1 MKNKTFF
8 KFGVPSKYSIDRIG
22 MYNEYDM
29 HTFIFSRFDPVGF
42 KQCAKISFIMTNY
55 EKKDLIKTIKFKVYG
70 ICNLDIKINN
80 LVTVYIKSDNLSK
93 CFDLKLYSHKM
104 EDTRQFEK
112 HTYEFIAEKVDLENI
127 DGMISPFIEGFNNK
141 QPFYGSIVI
150 NGILEAEELNLEK
163 EYEAQEEKR
172 FKALENLMNEMLEE
186 AKKAKESEN
195 NEQSSHE

>member
-22 MYNEYDM
+22 MYGEYDM
-29 HTFIFSRFDPVGF
+29 HTFTFSRFDPVEF

-70 ICNLDIKINN
+70 ICNLDIKIND

-104 EDTRQFEK
+104 KDAELFEK

-127 DGMISPFIEGFNNK
+127 DEMINPFIEGFKNK

-150 NGILEAEELNLEK
+150 NGILEAGELNLEK

-186 AKKAKESEN
+186 SKAKKEKGDN
-195 NEQSSHE
+195 NEND

>member
-22 MYNEYDM
+22 MYKEYDM
-29 HTFIFSRFDPVGF
+29 HTFTFSRFDPVEF

-70 ICNLDIKINN
+70 ICNLDIKIND

-104 EDTRQFEK
+104 KDAELFEK

-127 DGMISPFIEGFNNK
+127 DGMINPFIEGFKNK

-150 NGILEAEELNLEK
+150 NGILETEELDLK
-163 EYEAQEEKR
+163 KQYDDQEEKR
-172 FKALENLMNEMLEE
+172 FKTLKNLMNEMLEE
-186 AKKAKESEN
+186 AKVKKEKGDN
-195 NEQSSHE
+195 NEND

>member
-8 KFGVPSKYSIDRIG
+8 KLGVPSKYSIDRIG
-22 MYNEYDM
+22 MYGEYDM
-29 HTFIFSRFDPVGF
+29 HTFTFSRFDPVEF

-70 ICNLDIKINN
+70 ICNLDIKIND

-104 EDTRQFEK
+104 KDAELFEK

-127 DGMISPFIEGFNNK
+127 DEMINPFIEGFKNK

-150 NGILEAEELNLEK
+150 NGILEAGELNLEK

-186 AKKAKESEN
+186 SKAKKEKGDN
-195 NEQSSHE
+195 NEND

>member
-8 KFGVPSKYSIDRIG
+8 KLGVPSKYSIDRIG
-22 MYNEYDM
+22 MYKEYDM
-29 HTFIFSRFDPVGF
+29 HTFTFSRFDPVGF

-70 ICNLDIKINN
+70 ICDLDIKIND

-112 HTYEFIAEKVDLENI
+112 HTYEFIAENIDLENI
-127 DGMISPFIEGFNNK
+127 DGMINPFIEGFKNK

-150 NGILEAEELNLEK
+150 NGILEAEELDLEK
-163 EYEAQEEKR
+163 EYEDQEEKH

-186 AKKAKESEN
+186 AKAKKEKGDN
-195 NEQSSHE
+195 NE

>member
-8 KFGVPSKYSIDRIG
+8 KLGVPSKYSIDRIG
-22 MYNEYDM
+22 MYNEYNM
-29 HTFIFSRFDPVGF
+29 HTFTFSRFDPVGF

-70 ICNLDIKINN
+70 ICDLDIKIND
-80 LVTVYIKSDNLSK
+80 LVTVYIKSDDLSK

-112 HTYEFIAEKVDLENI
+112 HTYEFIAENVDLENI
-127 DGMISPFIEGFNNK
+127 DGMINPFIEGFKNK
-141 QPFYGSIVI
+141 QSFYGSIVI
-150 NGILEAEELNLEK
+150 NGILEAEELDLKK
-163 EYEAQEEKR
+163 EYEDQEEKH

-186 AKKAKESEN
+186 AKAKKGKGDN
-195 NEQSSHE
+195 NEND

>member
-1 MKNKTFF
+1 MRNKTFF
-8 KFGVPSKYSIDRIG
+8 KFEVPSKYSIERIG
-22 MYNEYDM
+22 MYGEYDM
-29 HTFIFSRFDPVGF
+29 HTFTFSSFEPVGF
-42 KQCAKISFIMTNY
+42 KQRAKISFIMTNY

-70 ICNLDIKINN
+70 IHDLGIKIND

-112 HTYEFIAEKVDLENI
+112 HTYEFIAENIDLENI
-127 DGMISPFIEGFNNK
+127 DGMINPFIEGFKNK

-150 NGILEAEELNLEK
+150 NGILEAEELDLEK
-163 EYEAQEEKR
+163 EYEDQEEKR

-186 AKKAKESEN
+186 AKAKKEKGDN
-195 NEQSSHE
+195 NE

>member
-8 KFGVPSKYSIDRIG
+8 KLGVPSKYSIDRIG

-29 HTFIFSRFDPVGF
+29 YTFTFSRFDPVGF
-42 KQCAKISFIMTNY
+42 KQCGKISFIMTNY

-70 ICNLDIKINN
+70 ICNLDIKIND

-104 EDTRQFEK
+104 KDDKHFEK
-112 HTYEFIAEKVDLENI
+112 HTYEFIAEKVNLENI
-127 DGMISPFIEGFNNK
+127 NDMISPFIEGFKNK

-150 NGILEAEELNLEK
+150 NGILETEELDL
-163 EYEAQEEKR
+163 
-172 FKALENLMNEMLEE
+172 
-186 AKKAKESEN
+186 KK
-195 NEQSSHE
+195 QYDD

>member
-1 MKNKTFF
+1 MKNKTFL

-22 MYNEYDM
+22 MYKEYDM
-29 HTFIFSRFDPVGF
+29 HTFTFSRFDPVGF

-55 EKKDLIKTIKFKVYG
+55 EKKDLIKTIKFKAYG
-70 ICNLDIKINN
+70 ICDLDIKIND
-80 LVTVYIKSDNLSK
+80 LVTVYIKSDDLSK

-127 DGMISPFIEGFNNK
+127 DGMINPFIEGFKNK
-141 QPFYGSIVI
+141 QPFYGAIAI
-150 NGILEAEELNLEK
+150 NGILKAEELNLEK

-186 AKKAKESEN
+186 AKKAKESDN

>member
-29 HTFIFSRFDPVGF
+29 HTFTFSRFDPVGF

-70 ICNLDIKINN
+70 ICNLDIKIND

-104 EDTRQFEK
+104 KDAELFEK

-127 DGMISPFIEGFNNK
+127 DEMINPFIEGFKNK

-150 NGILEAEELNLEK
+150 NGILEAGELNLEK

-186 AKKAKESEN
+186 SKAKKEKGDN
-195 NEQSSHE
+195 NEND

>member
-8 KFGVPSKYSIDRIG
+8 KLGVPSKYSIDRIG

-29 HTFIFSRFDPVGF
+29 YTFTFSRFDPVGF
-42 KQCAKISFIMTNY
+42 KQCGKISFIMTNY

-70 ICNLDIKINN
+70 ICNLDIKIND

-104 EDTRQFEK
+104 KDDKHFEK
-112 HTYEFIAEKVDLENI
+112 HTYEFIAEKVNLENI
-127 DGMISPFIEGFNNK
+127 NDMISPFIEGFKNK

-150 NGILEAEELNLEK
+150 NGILETEELDLK
-163 EYEAQEEKR
+163 KQYDDQEEKH

-186 AKKAKESEN
+186 AKAKKEKGDN
-195 NEQSSHE
+195 NEQ

>member
-8 KFGVPSKYSIDRIG
+8 KLGVPSKYSIDRIG
-22 MYNEYDM
+22 MYGEYDM
-29 HTFIFSRFDPVGF
+29 HTFTFSRFDPVEF

-70 ICNLDIKINN
+70 ICNLDIKIND

-104 EDTRQFEK
+104 KDAELFEK

-127 DGMISPFIEGFNNK
+127 DEMINPFIEGFKNK

-186 AKKAKESEN
+186 SKAKKEKGDN
-195 NEQSSHE
+195 NEND